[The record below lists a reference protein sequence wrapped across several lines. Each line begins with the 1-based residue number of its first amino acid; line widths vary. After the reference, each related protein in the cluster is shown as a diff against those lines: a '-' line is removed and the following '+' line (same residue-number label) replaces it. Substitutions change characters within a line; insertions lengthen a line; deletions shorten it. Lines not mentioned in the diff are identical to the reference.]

1 MKMTERQA
9 EKLYKEMLDECYGTV
24 TIAGYEYATS
34 LALKEIDEVA
44 YRCGFNDFCD
54 AEGIDLDE

>member
-1 MKMTERQA
+1 MTEREA
-9 EKLYKEMLDECYGTV
+9 ENLYKEMLDECYGTV
-24 TIAGYEYATS
+24 TIAGYIYATS
-34 LALKEIDEVA
+34 QALKEIDEVA